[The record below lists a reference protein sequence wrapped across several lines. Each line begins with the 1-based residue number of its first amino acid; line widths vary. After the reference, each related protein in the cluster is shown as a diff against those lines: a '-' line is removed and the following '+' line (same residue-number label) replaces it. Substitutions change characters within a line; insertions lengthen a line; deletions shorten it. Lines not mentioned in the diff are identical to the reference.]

1 MMEASKELIEKLKEF
16 EGFRSKAYL
25 CPAGVWTIGYGH
37 TFGVRCGDIVTEE
50 SAEEFLRSDLEKI
63 YPVVRKC
70 RYDFNQ
76 HQFDALCSFVFNLG
90 VGNFKGST
98 LYKVLRKD
106 KDSEEVGNQ
115 IRRWVYCNG
124 KVLDGLKKRR
134 EWEARYYYE

>member
-1 MMEASKELIEKLKEF
+1 MEASNGLIEKLKEF
-16 EGFRSKAYL
+16 EGFRPESYL

-37 TFGVRCGDIVTEE
+37 TSGVKRGDIVTEE
-50 SAEEFLRSDLEKI
+50 RAEEYLRSDLEKV

-70 RYDFNQ
+70 RDDFNQ

-90 VGNFKGST
+90 VGNFEGST
-98 LYKVLRKD
+98 LYKVLRRD
-106 KDSEEVGNQ
+106 KDSEEVGKQ

-124 KVLDGLKKRR
+124 KVLGGLKKRR

>member
-1 MMEASKELIEKLKEF
+1 MEASKELIEKLKEF

-37 TFGVRCGDIVTEE
+37 TSGVRCGDIVTEE
-50 SAEEFLRSDLEKI
+50 SAEEYLRSDLEKV
-63 YPVVRKC
+63 YPIVRKC

-90 VGNFKGST
+90 GGNFEGST
-98 LYKVLRKD
+98 LYKVLCKD
-106 KDSEEVGNQ
+106 KDSEEVGKQ

-124 KVLDGLKKRR
+124 KVLAGLKKRR

>member
-1 MMEASKELIEKLKEF
+1 MEASKELIEKLKEF
-16 EGFRSKAYL
+16 EGFRPKAYL

-37 TFGVRCGDIVTEE
+37 TSRVRCGDIVTEE
-50 SAEEFLRSDLEKI
+50 SAEELLRSDLENV

-90 VGNFKGST
+90 IGNFEGST

-106 KDSEEVGNQ
+106 KDSEEVGKQ

-124 KVLDGLKKRR
+124 KVLTGLVKRR

>member
-1 MMEASKELIEKLKEF
+1 MEASKELIEKLKEF
-16 EGFRSKAYL
+16 EGFRPKAYL

-37 TFGVRCGDIVTEE
+37 TSGVRCGDIVTEE
-50 SAEEFLRSDLEKI
+50 SAEEFLRSDLEKV

-90 VGNFKGST
+90 SGNFKGST

-106 KDSEEVGNQ
+106 KNSEEVGKQ
-115 IRRWVYCNG
+115 IKRWVYCNG
-124 KVLDGLKKRR
+124 KVLSGLVKRR

>member
-1 MMEASKELIEKLKEF
+1 MEASKELIDKLKEF

-70 RYDFNQ
+70 RDDFSQ

-90 VGNFKGST
+90 VGNFECST
-98 LYKVLRKD
+98 LYKVLRRD
-106 KDSEEVGNQ
+106 KDSEEVGKQ

-124 KVLDGLKKRR
+124 KVLAGLTKRR